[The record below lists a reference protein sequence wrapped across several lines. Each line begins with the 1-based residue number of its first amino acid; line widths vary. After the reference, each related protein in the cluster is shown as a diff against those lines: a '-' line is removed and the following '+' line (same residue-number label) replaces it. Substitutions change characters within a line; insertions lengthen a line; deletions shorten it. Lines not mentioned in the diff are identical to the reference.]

1 MNSSASLNQQS
12 ETCTNARSRRREKR
26 RLLREGIPA
35 QEMSQMMEHCEE
47 KSKSTFCVEQKPEIY
62 TKPFSTTRGSAQK
75 NNRNSR
81 TRDYS
86 EKNKNNYVAIDCEMV
101 GVGLFGQRSALAR
114 VSIVGG
120 DGNVILDKYVKVSEP
135 VTDYRTFVSGI
146 LPEHIESEEAL
157 SFHECQKVV
166 HSILRDKIV
175 VGHALCN
182 DFEAL
187 KISHP
192 WYMIRD
198 TATYEPFMKPNL
210 TKPCNL
216 LPRRLRDLSND
227 LLGLSI
233 QQEGKEHC
241 SIEDA
246 RAAMALYRI
255 VQQNWEKFV
264 SYNLYKTRQMEE
276 YHQRMVERNIRLC
289 SPMAHFNAE
298 PIGCDFAF

>member
-1 MNSSASLNQQS
+1 MNSSASLNRQS
-12 ETCTNARSRRREKR
+12 EKCTNARSRRREQR
-26 RLLREGIPA
+26 RLRREGILI
-35 QEMSQMMEHCEE
+35 E
-47 KSKSTFCVEQKPEIY
+47 KSK
-62 TKPFSTTRGSAQK
+62 
-75 NNRNSR
+75 
-81 TRDYS
+81 
-86 EKNKNNYVAIDCEMV
+86 NKYVAIDCEMV

-157 SFHECQKVV
+157 SFHECQKIV

-198 TATYEPFMKPNL
+198 TATYEPYMKPNL
-210 TKPCNL
+210 TKPGYL
-216 LPRRLRDLSND
+216 SPRRLRDLSND
-227 LLGLSI
+227 VLGLSI
-233 QQEGKEHC
+233 QQAGKEHC
-241 SIEDA
+241 SVEDA

-255 VQQNWEKFV
+255 VQQNWEKVV
-264 SYNLYKTRQMEE
+264 SYNLYNTRQMEE